1 MLDYKLVEA
10 FAAVIEEKG
19 FDRAAQR
26 LHITQ
31 SAVSQRIRQLEG
43 HCGRILVQ
51 RTSPPRP
58 TEAGISLLRH
68 FSQVRHLEED
78 LLSLPA
84 AQTTG
89 HSTSLALGV
98 NADSLATWFL
108 PAVHPFLERR
118 KVVLD
123 LHVDD
128 QDRTHRL
135 LQEGKVLGCITNQN
149 KPLQGCRRISLGVM
163 EYILCSSP
171 AFSGTW
177 FPAGFCLAAA
187 ERAPIIR
194 FNRQDGL
201 NDRLF
206 RLLFGTIP
214 PPGAPTFFVPSSET
228 FVDFIRTGSCYGLV
242 PQLQANRLLAT
253 GELIEVAPGFR
264 LDVHLFWHCWNL
276 RSELL
281 EGFTDQLSAG
291 AAKILGIAART

>member
-31 SAVSQRIRQLEG
+31 SAVSQRIRLLEG
-43 HCGRILVQ
+43 HCGHILVQ
-51 RTSPPRP
+51 RISPPRP
-58 TEAGISLLRH
+58 TEAGIALLRH

-78 LLSLPA
+78 LLSLSAPHPSG
-84 AQTTG
+84 Q
-89 HSTSLALGV
+89 STSLALGV

-108 PAVHPFLERR
+108 PAVRPFLECR

-135 LQEGKVLGCITNQN
+135 LQEGKVLGCVTNRDR
-149 KPLQGCRRISLGVM
+149 PLQGCRRIGLGLM
-163 EYILCSSP
+163 EYILCASP
-171 AFSGTW
+171 AFSSAW

-201 NDRLF
+201 NDQLF
-206 RLLFGTIP
+206 RLLFGTAP
-214 PPGAPTFFVPSSET
+214 PPDAPTFFVPSSES
-228 FVDFIRTGSCYGLV
+228 FVDFISTGSCYGLV
-242 PQLQANRLLAT
+242 PRLQAGRLLAA
-253 GELIEVAPGFR
+253 GELIDIAPGSR
-264 LDVHLFWHCWNL
+264 LEVPLFWHCWNL
-276 RSELL
+276 RSDLL
-281 EGFTDQLSAG
+281 EGFTEQLSTGAG
-291 AAKILGIAART
+291 KILGVAART